1 MITETG
7 RVTQV
12 VDGKAVIEIE
22 RSSACTKCHAGCAH
36 SGEETRMMLVEARDP
51 IGVHIDQSVQVAI
64 QNESVLRASFVV
76 YVVPLCALIIGV
88 LLGEYLG
95 KLFGIRN
102 VLEILTG
109 FGCLGLSLIVVRI
122 YNNIF
127 KQNIKNQPVITR
139 IIG

>member
-1 MITETG
+1 MVE
-7 RVTQV
+7 
-12 VDGKAVIEIE
+12 GKAVVEVE

-36 SGEETRMMLVEARDP
+36 SGEETRTLLVEARDP
-51 IGVHIDQSVQVAI
+51 IGVRVDQYVQLAI

-76 YVVPLCALIIGV
+76 YVVPLCALIFGV
-88 LLGEYLG
+88 LLGEYVG
-95 KLFGIRN
+95 NMFGIHN
-102 VLEILTG
+102 ILEVLSG

-127 KQNIKNQPVITR
+127 KQNINNQPVITR

>member
-12 VDGKAVIEIE
+12 IEGKAVVEIE
-22 RSSACTKCHAGCAH
+22 RSSACVKCQAGCAH
-36 SGEETRMMLVEARDP
+36 SGEETRTMQVEARDP
-51 IGVHIDQSVQVAI
+51 IGVHIDQYVQLAI

-76 YVVPLCALIIGV
+76 YVVPLCALVVGV
-88 LLGEYLG
+88 LLGEFLG
-95 KLFGIRN
+95 NMFGIHT
-102 VLEILTG
+102 VLEVVTG